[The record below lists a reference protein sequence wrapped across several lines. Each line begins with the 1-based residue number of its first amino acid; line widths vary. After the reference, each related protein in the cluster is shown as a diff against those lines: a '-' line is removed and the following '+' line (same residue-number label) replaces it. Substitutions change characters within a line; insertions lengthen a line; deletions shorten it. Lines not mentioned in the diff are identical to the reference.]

1 MHPGI
6 NRTEQTIRMHFT
18 WPKLHDDVEKI
29 CKKCKTCQLT
39 KKTKIKY
46 GHVPPKEAEVTPW
59 DTLCIDLIGPYTVKK
74 EGKKEWK
81 LHCLTMIDPAT
92 GWFEIVAIPN
102 KQADEISNL
111 LEQTWLVR
119 YPWPQNVICDR
130 GREFMAEV
138 TEMLQEDYG
147 VQVNRTTTRNPQANS
162 IVERVHQTIG
172 NMIRTWFVNDPELE
186 GANPYAGLLSAVAF
200 ATRAT
205 IHTTLQ
211 ATPSQ
216 LVFGRDAMIDRAFEA
231 DWVTIKAR
239 KQKRIIEN
247 NRRENAKRKAHQ
259 YAVGDRILIKTDPNR
274 KYGQNAY
281 KGPYSIISVND
292 NGTLRYQ
299 DGRIQDVIN
308 IRNLT
313 PYHE

>member
-1 MHPGI
+1 M
-6 NRTEQTIRMHFT
+6 
-18 WPKLHDDVEKI
+18 
-29 CKKCKTCQLT
+29 CKSCKTCQLT

-46 GHVPPKEAEVTPW
+46 GKLPPKVAEVTPW

-74 EGKKEWK
+74 TDKKEWK

-92 GWFEIVAIPN
+92 GWFEIVEIPK
-102 KQADEISNL
+102 KQADEIANL
-111 LEQTWLVR
+111 IEQTWLVR

-130 GREFMAEV
+130 GKEFMAEV
-138 TEMLQEDYG
+138 NEMLTEDYG
-147 VQVNRTTTRNPQANS
+147 IQVNQITTRNPQANA

-172 NMIRTWFVNDPELE
+172 NMIRKWFVEDPELDE
-186 GANPYAGLLSAVAF
+186 VNPYAGLLTAVAF

-216 LVFGRDAMIDRAFEA
+216 LVFGRDAMLNMEFEA
-231 DWVTIKAR
+231 DWTTIRAR
-239 KQKRIIEN
+239 KQKRIDEN
-247 NRRENAKRKAHQ
+247 NRSENAKRKEHQ
-259 YAVGDRILIKTDPNR
+259 YAIGDQILIRTDPNR

-281 KGPYSIISVND
+281 KGPYEIISVNN

-299 DGRIQDVIN
+299 KGRIQDIIN
-308 IRNLT
+308 IRNTT